1 MAYDAAVAGA
11 DRIRAAL
18 RQKGKATIVLAA
30 GMSQAAMLEFLVHE
44 NLDWSGVTAFHSDE
58 YVGIGPEEPGSFRK
72 FLQDRVFQWIKPR
85 AFHAICGERNPIS
98 ELRRLNKLLAGTTI
112 DVVFAGI
119 GENGHIAFNDPPADF
134 KSGSSF
140 ILVKLDRVCRR
151 QQVKE
156 GWFGTVDQVPDKAIT
171 LSIRQIMSAESII
184 CTVPDKRKAKAV
196 KAALQGPVT
205 PKVPASILQRHAGA
219 AIYLDPES
227 SALLA
232 STSRPIIHQ
241 AVSLAHLPAALAPG
255 LKRFHLLAV
264 APNWKQVP
272 ELVLAQFAR
281 KATAAGAATV
291 TAWGAGS
298 FAVELA
304 FDGESVRGSVT
315 GPAGRGPA
323 RQVPTACFDPDQVDR
338 ALYHFLE
345 DVTEIQ
351 PDVNAWVAVLV
362 GDLGRREHFLDALGD
377 PGTFIDRH
385 ING

>member
-18 RQKGKATIVLAA
+18 REKGEATIVLAA

-44 NLDWSGVTAFHSDE
+44 HLDWSHVTAFHSDE
-58 YVGIGPEEPGSFRK
+58 YVGIGADEPGSFRK
-72 FLQDRVFQWIKPR
+72 FLKDRFVEWVKMKN
-85 AFHAICGERNPIS
+85 FHAIYGERNPVTEI
-98 ELRRLNKLLAGTTI
+98 RRLNKLMAGSTI
-112 DVVFAGI
+112 DVAFTGI

-134 KSGSSF
+134 KSDSPYL
-140 ILVKLDRVCRR
+140 LVKLDRTCRR

-156 GWFGTVDQVPDKAIT
+156 GWFGTVDLVPAKAIT
-171 LSIRQIMSAESII
+171 MSIRQLMRAESII
-184 CTVPDKRKAKAV
+184 CTVPDKRKAKAA

-205 PKVPASILQRHAGA
+205 SKVPASILQRHAAA

-227 SALLA
+227 SALLD

-241 AVSLAHLPAALAPG
+241 AISLAHLPADLAPG
-255 LKRFHLLAV
+255 LKRYHLLAV
-264 APNWKQVP
+264 APDWKQVP
-272 ELVLAQFAR
+272 ESMLAQFAR
-281 KATAAGAATV
+281 KAVTSGAATV
-291 TAWGAGS
+291 TAWGAGA

-304 FDGESVRGSVT
+304 FETESHRRSV
-315 GPAGRGPA
+315 AGQSGKGPA
-323 RQVPTACFDPDQVDR
+323 RSIPTSSYKPDQLDS

-345 DVTEIQ
+345 DVTEID
-351 PDVNAWVAVLV
+351 PDCTSWVGVLV
-362 GDLGRREHFLDALGD
+362 GDLARRDHFLDALGD